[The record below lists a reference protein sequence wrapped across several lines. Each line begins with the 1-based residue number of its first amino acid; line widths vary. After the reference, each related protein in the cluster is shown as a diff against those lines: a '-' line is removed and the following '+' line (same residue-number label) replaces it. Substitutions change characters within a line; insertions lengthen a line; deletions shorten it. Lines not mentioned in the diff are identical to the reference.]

1 MERKTLLHLLSV
13 LLLPSVS
20 LFLSACGTLEVIIE
34 PTSSPTTAP
43 LTIGIVPTTTLQIP
57 PTDLCREYLE
67 LFVSSGD
74 TEKRAVATC
83 YRCRGAAI
91 DSTGQS
97 PSKSPT
103 FVDQGTSIYF
113 RLAVEET
120 PTAIDVRL
128 YPETGASVTFL
139 RWPEELPIDVKPVD
153 RFQPQPG
160 ASFRYLPKVS
170 PGEYSLVVKV
180 TWEERVEV
188 FYAINLTVFAHTP
201 MPSPS
206 STTAPTPSPIPT
218 AMPTLVSPVVVLEP
232 PADEVKL
239 DLVEQIGGYSL
250 AVAVDQG
257 KVYVGIG
264 PRVVV
269 LDDAF
274 SPAESRSI
282 GQSDVLPGIVQDI
295 CLVGNLAYVAAGEAG
310 LIVLDVADPSSVRT
324 ISIVSTPGDA
334 QSVTVGHKDGLV
346 YVASG
351 GQLGPWEGGTLSI
364 VDVSK
369 PDMPTQVASVEMPG
383 FAHRVALIE
392 HYAYVLYEG
401 GLLVLDVSDLASPV
415 EIVRVG
421 VSQGARALVVTDGY
435 AYVAGYGLQVVDV
448 SDPAA
453 PRQVSSF
460 EVKFPTW
467 AVAVKGELAYLT
479 DTFCEMGYCGSTI
492 YIVDVSDPAR
502 PQQVSTWFTKS
513 AVTDAS
519 VHEDA
524 LYLTSW
530 QKGLQVVDV
539 SDPTSPQLLGE
550 YATLPNVE
558 DVLVSNSYA
567 YVSDGAQSGL
577 QVLDLATLSRGSRTQ
592 GTVAST
598 IWADGYVLAGGY
610 AYVPVWAG
618 GLCIVDV
625 RDPDAPR
632 EVAVADIGMAEQA
645 VVTGERA
652 YVTIG
657 YEGLAILD
665 VADPSVPRVL
675 GEVSLN
681 GLAEGL
687 AMAGDQA
694 YVTVDDGEQD
704 VLYVIDVADPSQP
717 SEIARAAL
725 KGKGLN
731 IALASKAGYAYVAVA
746 DCTYYLGIPQC
757 SGGLQVIDVSDP
769 SRPQTVVFVEVPG
782 GVLDIAVSGD
792 YTFVAAGSEGVWALD
807 VSEPEHSRAVGWRDT
822 AGRAGSIVVVGDLV
836 YIADGS
842 GGLLVLSGE

>member
-1 MERKTLLHLLSV
+1 MEKKPLLYPLSI
-13 LLLPSVS
+13 LLLTSVS
-20 LFLSACGTLEVIIE
+20 LFASACGTLEIGIE
-34 PTSSPTTAP
+34 PTFSPTAAVP
-43 LTIGIVPTTTLQIP
+43 VVQVVPTATLQIP
-57 PTDLCREYLE
+57 PMDLCHEYLE
-67 LFVSSGD
+67 LLVSSAGV
-74 TEKRAVATC
+74 EEQAVATC
-83 YRCRGAAI
+83 YRCRGATI

-97 PSKSPT
+97 RSPT
-103 FVDQGTSIYF
+103 LTVDRDTPIYV
-113 RLAVEET
+113 RLAVEQR
-120 PTAIDVRL
+120 PMAIDVRL
-128 YPETGASVTFL
+128 YPAAGVSATFL
-139 RWPEELPIDVKPVD
+139 RWPEELPTRVEPVD
-153 RFQPQPG
+153 RFQPELSTTFQ
-160 ASFRYLPKVS
+160 YLPQVS
-170 PGEYSLVVKV
+170 SGAYSLVVKV
-180 TWEERVEV
+180 AWEEDVEV
-188 FYAINLTVFAHTP
+188 FYAISLAMPAHTP
-201 MPSPS
+201 TPMSL
-206 STTAPTPSPIPT
+206 PTPTATPT
-218 AMPTLVSPVVVLEP
+218 PVSPVVVLEQ
-232 PADEVKL
+232 ASDEVKL
-239 DLVEQIGGYSL
+239 DVAEQIGGYSL
-250 AVAVDQG
+250 AVVVEQG
-257 KVYVGIG
+257 MIYLGIG

-274 SPAESRSI
+274 PLTEPMPI

-295 CLVGNLAYVAAGEAG
+295 YLVNNLAYVAAGEAG
-310 LIVLDVADPSSVRT
+310 LIVLDVADPANIRVLGT
-324 ISIVSTPGDA
+324 ASTPGDA
-334 QSVTVGHKDGLV
+334 QSVVVGHEDGLV

-364 VDVSK
+364 IDVSK
-369 PDMPTQVASVEMPG
+369 PDMPMQVASVEMPG

-435 AYVAGYGLQVVDV
+435 AYVAGYGLQGIDV

-467 AVAVKGELAYLT
+467 AVTVQGETAYLA
-479 DTFCEMGYCGSTI
+479 DTFCEMGHCGSTI
-492 YIVDVSDPAR
+492 HIVDVSDPAR
-502 PQQVSTWFTKS
+502 PQEVGTWFTKS
-513 AVTDAS
+513 AVQDAL
-519 VHEDA
+519 VHENI

-539 SDPTSPQLLGE
+539 SDPANPHLLGE

-558 DVLVSNSYA
+558 DVAVSHGYA
-567 YVSDGAQSGL
+567 YVSDGAEAGL
-577 QVLDLATLSRGSRTQ
+577 QVLDLGGAASGGLRVRGS
-592 GTVAST
+592 AESAK
-598 IWADGYVLAGGY
+598 WAAGYAVVDGY
-610 AYVPVWAG
+610 AYVPVWASG
-618 GLCIVDV
+618 FRIVDV
-625 RDPDAPR
+625 NDPDNPL
-632 EVAVADIGMAEQA
+632 EVAAADIGMTEQA
-645 VVTGERA
+645 VVVGERA

-657 YEGLAILD
+657 YKGLAILD
-665 VADPSVPRVL
+665 IADPSEPRVL

-687 AMAGDQA
+687 AVAGDQA

-704 VLYVIDVADPSQP
+704 VLYVIDIADPSQP
-717 SEIARAAL
+717 SEMARAAL

-782 GVLDIAVSGD
+782 GVLGIAVSDD
-792 YTFVAAGSEGVWALD
+792 YAFVAAGSEGVWVLD

-822 AGRAGSIVVVGDLV
+822 AGRARNVVVADDLV
-836 YIADGS
+836 HVADGD
-842 GGLLVLSGE
+842 GGLLILRVEW